1 GRMTRIKNHGL
12 LLAALRR
19 LPRTD
24 LRALVVGDGE
34 LRAEIEAT
42 AAAMGVSDRIFFTGW
57 ERDQARIYADI
68 DIVCL
73 TSRNEGT
80 PVALIEA
87 MAAGKP
93 FISTKVGGVRDLA
106 VGEATANPAGF
117 EVFENGVLVA
127 SDDEVALAAGL
138 SYLIDHPRVRGT
150 MGAVAQ

>member
-1 GRMTRIKNHGL
+1 ETYRVCAREKLEVVPLGLDFGWVEHLDDHVGAMRTQYGIPSSAVVVALVGRMTRIKNHGL

-93 FISTKVGGVRDLA
+93 FISTKVGG
-106 VGEATANPAGF
+106 
-117 EVFENGVLVA
+117 
-127 SDDEVALAAGL
+127 
-138 SYLIDHPRVRGT
+138 
-150 MGAVAQ
+150 